1 MHKVNN
7 QEKPRIYNNLIKK
20 LVHKYSTNF
29 SKSNFCFKYVSL
41 NITNNSV
48 FFPWSKTV
56 EGFRPS
62 RRKDLEFYSLFK
74 KIKKKNDQ
82 NYL

>member
-20 LVHKYSTNF
+20 LVHKYPTNF
-29 SKSNFCFKYVSL
+29 SKSNFCLKYVSL

-48 FFPWSKTV
+48 S
-56 EGFRPS
+56 FRGP
-62 RRKDLEFYSLFK
+62 KLWNDFAHQEE
-74 KIKKKNDQ
+74 KI
-82 NYL
+82 